1 MAITAAIELNSK
13 AYARNSSVQKIRRPL
28 SGRSVQATVF
38 KQRTPSQ
45 SAVSALALIGPATQ
59 PASVTDKITETE
71 TARALPKTEELPGTL
86 IEAQR
91 KRVFYFI
98 LKHVNNRDDAED
110 LTQEALLQA
119 YLSFASFQGQSSF
132 STWITGIALNL
143 VRNHVNRAPQRRYC
157 FVDEEALQDMASDAG
172 DPVAETQIDQLLE
185 RLEEELPKL
194 PSALREAL
202 VLVAVRGLSYEEV
215 AQVQQTTVENV
226 KNRLFR
232 ARQALRKTVLE
243 S

>member
-1 MAITAAIELNSK
+1 MAIAATIESNSK
-13 AYARNSSVQKIRRPL
+13 VHAR
-28 SGRSVQATVF
+28 SGRTKDVGRQLGEWSSRAGALYRRRSSRTASQRLPLAQTPVPPACEVEKTASATAI
-38 KQRTPSQ
+38 P
-45 SAVSALALIGPATQ
+45 
-59 PASVTDKITETE
+59 E
-71 TARALPKTEELPGTL
+71 TAELPGRL

-91 KRVFYFI
+91 KRIFYFI
-98 LKHVNNRDDAED
+98 LKHVNNHHDAED

-157 FVDEEALQDMASDAG
+157 FVDEEVLRELASDRG
-172 DPVAETQIDQLLE
+172 DPVAEVHLDHLLE
-185 RLEEELPKL
+185 RVEQQLPKL
-194 PSALREAL
+194 PAQLREVL
-202 VLVAVRGLSYEEV
+202 VLVAANGLSYEEV
-215 AQVQQTTVENV
+215 AATQQTTVENV

-232 ARQALRKTVLE
+232 ARQALRKTALE